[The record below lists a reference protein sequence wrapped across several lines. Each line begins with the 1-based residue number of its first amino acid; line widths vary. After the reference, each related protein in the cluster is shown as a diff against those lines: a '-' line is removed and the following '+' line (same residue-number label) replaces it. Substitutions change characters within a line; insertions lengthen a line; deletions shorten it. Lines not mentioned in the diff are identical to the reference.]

1 MSKNE
6 PQIMKKWKE
15 EMTGKLRLVRPD
27 LTTKQIEEYLDKKFQ
42 ATFKDH
48 KCVVHN
54 NHRNQEAKSSL
65 ANIMDYIH
73 DRKPIMAGHG
83 VLYANHHDVYNPDAK
98 MLSNLKKKRKVLK
111 GEMLEFVKTKG
122 KDSYEARQRNVG
134 QTNVKAL
141 MNSYYGVNLMK
152 ASVFYNKYTGASV
165 TGTGQALISTA
176 ETSFEQA
183 FGNNAKFND
192 MDECVLFIY
201 RVTKEADYPDL
212 KLLPKIDNIYEETY
226 NWIINSFK
234 YEDKINHEMIK
245 RILSNLSDV
254 DLHKLYF
261 KNNILA
267 FFLYIPV
274 VNKLAKK
281 LINKTKSFIDP
292 NKPPEE
298 IKDDLKLLWEYCE
311 EFVCHNYTIRNRIER
326 DKYDKRKI
334 IVAQDTDST
343 ILTIYG
349 IIQMFI
355 DNLVA
360 KKVAAESEEE
370 LDYIMVNIVSY
381 LMKQWSVVFL
391 ERLACDCNIPD
402 EYHEWLD
409 LKNEFYY
416 PLFIATN
423 TKKRYITKMKLQEG
437 KVINPPKIDVHG
449 LDFAK
454 AETSDKVKEFFD
466 ELIDKDIVNAEQIN
480 LAVVLRKLKWF
491 ENTII
496 ESVENGETEY
506 LPIKSVKDVGAYKD
520 PWSEQGI
527 KAVNAWNLLVPDMEI
542 QLPEKILLVKL
553 KTEKLKTLEAFKGKI
568 PDKIY
573 NAIIDKIFNNKE
585 PLISRY
591 GLAVIGIPQNIGKVP
606 DWITTLADTDSIAH
620 DNIAKF
626 NPVLVSLGGVPMK
639 TKSTVVRMS
648 NVLNL

>member
-1 MSKNE
+1 MAKGE
-6 PQIMKKWKE
+6 PQILKKWKN
-15 EMTGKLRLVRPD
+15 EMKGKLRLIRPD
-27 LTTKQIEEYLDKKFQ
+27 LTSQQIEEYLDKKFME
-42 ATFKDH
+42 TFKDH
-48 KCVVHN
+48 NCIVHN
-54 NHRNQEAKSSL
+54 NHRNQEAKTSL
-65 ANIMDYIH
+65 ANLMDYIH
-73 DRKPIMAGHG
+73 DSKPILAGHG
-83 VLYANHHDVYNPDAK
+83 VLYASQNNVYNPDAK
-98 MLSNLKKKRKVLK
+98 MLSNLKKRRKVLK
-111 GEMLEFVKTKG
+111 KEMLGFVNTLG

-192 MDECVLFIY
+192 MDECALFIY
-201 RVTKEADYPDL
+201 RVTREAEYPDIDL
-212 KLLPKIDNIYEETY
+212 IPKIDNIYEETY
-226 NWIINSFK
+226 EWIYNSFK
-234 YEDKINHEMIK
+234 YEEKINTDILK
-245 RILSNLSDV
+245 RILSNLSDI

-267 FFLYIPV
+267 FFMYIPK

-292 NKPPEE
+292 NEPPKE
-298 IKDDLKLLWEYCE
+298 IIDDLKQLWEYCE
-311 EFVCHNYTIRNRIER
+311 EFVCHNYTVRNRIER

-355 DNLVA
+355 DELVA
-360 KKVAAESEEE
+360 DKVAADTEEE

-391 ERLACDCNIPD
+391 ERLANDCNIPD

-466 ELIDKDIVNAEQIN
+466 ELIDKDIVNADEIS

-491 ENTII
+491 ENTIK
-496 ESVENGETEY
+496 ESIRNGETEY
-506 LPIKSVKDVGAYKD
+506 LPIKSVKDIGAYKD

-542 QLPEKILLVKL
+542 QLPEKVLLVKL
-553 KTEKLKTLEAFKGKI
+553 KTEKLKTLETFKGTI

-573 NAIIDKIFNNKE
+573 NRIVEKIFNNSN
-585 PLISRY
+585 PSISKY
-591 GLAVIGIPQNIGKVP
+591 GLAVIGIPQNIGVVP
-606 DWITTLADTDSIAH
+606 DWITVLADVDLIAH
-620 DNIAKF
+620 DNVAKF

-639 TKSTVVRMS
+639 TKSTVVHMS
-648 NVLNL
+648 NILNL

>member
-1 MSKNE
+1 
-6 PQIMKKWKE
+6 
-15 EMTGKLRLVRPD
+15 
-27 LTTKQIEEYLDKKFQ
+27 
-42 ATFKDH
+42 
-48 KCVVHN
+48 
-54 NHRNQEAKSSL
+54 
-65 ANIMDYIH
+65 
-73 DRKPIMAGHG
+73 
-83 VLYANHHDVYNPDAK
+83 
-98 MLSNLKKKRKVLK
+98 
-111 GEMLEFVKTKG
+111 
-122 KDSYEARQRNVG
+122 
-134 QTNVKAL
+134 
-141 MNSYYGVNLMK
+141 
-152 ASVFYNKYTGASV
+152 
-165 TGTGQALISTA
+165 
-176 ETSFEQA
+176 
-183 FGNNAKFND
+183 
-192 MDECVLFIY
+192 
-201 RVTKEADYPDL
+201 
-212 KLLPKIDNIYEETY
+212 
-226 NWIINSFK
+226 
-234 YEDKINHEMIK
+234 
-245 RILSNLSDV
+245 
-254 DLHKLYF
+254 
-261 KNNILA
+261 
-267 FFLYIPV
+267 
-274 VNKLAKK
+274 
-281 LINKTKSFIDP
+281 
-292 NKPPEE
+292 
-298 IKDDLKLLWEYCE
+298 
-311 EFVCHNYTIRNRIER
+311 
-326 DKYDKRKI
+326 
-334 IVAQDTDST
+334 
-343 ILTIYG
+343 
-349 IIQMFI
+349 MFI

-553 KTEKLKTLEAFKGKI
+553 KTEKLKTLETFKGKI

-585 PLISRY
+585 LLISRY